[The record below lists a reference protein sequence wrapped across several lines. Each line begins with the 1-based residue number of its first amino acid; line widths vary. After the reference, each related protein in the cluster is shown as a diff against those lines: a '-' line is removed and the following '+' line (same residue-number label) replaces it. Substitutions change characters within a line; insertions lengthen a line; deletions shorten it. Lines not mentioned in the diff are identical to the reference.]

1 MDYIVL
7 AAFAAMVALYLY
19 YQQFKGKPGSGL
31 AKRIA
36 VKSAATLMSALVCL
50 LGAIENSIPANW
62 VMLAGL
68 IACAVADGVLCVH
81 FVAGA
86 ACFGLGHVLY
96 IIAFSMMHLPTWGSM
111 ILFICMMAVITLLCE
126 KWKGRMGRRR
136 TIFLSY
142 GVLLCLMTAV
152 SVSQRPLFFAGGL
165 LFAISDGLLAY
176 QLFDR
181 RSAKMDYVSLGLY
194 YLGQFLMGLAVF
206 VN

>member
-1 MDYIVL
+1 MHYIVL

-19 YQQFKGKPGSGL
+19 YQSFKNKPGSSL
-31 AKRIA
+31 AKRIC
-36 VKSAATLMSALVCL
+36 VKSAATLMAAIVCL
-50 LGAIENSIPANW
+50 LGALKNGVAANW
-62 VMLAGL
+62 VILAGL
-68 IACAVADGVLCVH
+68 VASAVADGVLCVH
-81 FVAGA
+81 FVLGA
-86 ACFGLGHVLY
+86 AAFALGHVLY

-111 ILFICMMAVITLLCE
+111 ILFICMMGSITFLCE
-126 KWKGRMGRRR
+126 RWKRRMGKRAPL
-136 TIFLSY
+136 FLAY

-181 RSAKMDYVSLGLY
+181 RSTKMDYASLGLY

-206 VN
+206 VQ